1 MTTWA
6 PWAGIVM
13 LAVLVALNILCK
25 TPLWTLLLGV
35 SSAFAALGL
44 ACGIFSLP
52 ILSAMPSRIF
62 GLLDN
67 DLLQALPL
75 YVLVGFL
82 MAELGVGDAV
92 FALIAGTESKASP
105 RPAWAAL
112 SLGACVGPM
121 NGSVASSSALLG
133 GVLTPKLQ
141 YLGPAQ
147 AIALVSASA
156 TIGVVVPPSLVLL
169 LLGDAMMR
177 AHTEAMQLSGRVSEQ
192 ARIINTQDV
201 FHAALLPALLL
212 VLLWALVA
220 WFNKRQVP
228 ASTQKASLRQTAAAL
243 LSMSGI
249 AALLAGVFSGVLLAV
264 EAAATAALVMVLWAI
279 ASRRMGRASYRRVLS
294 DTVNLSGALMAL
306 LIGATVFSLVLRL
319 FGTDRWISECLLD
332 SQLTPTWAAA
342 LVLLAV
348 AACAWALDAF
358 EMVFVVVPI
367 VAPPLI
373 VMLGDAQQ
381 VAVLLLFT
389 LQMSFLVPP
398 LGYAVMIARA
408 QSPNA
413 LPTSAIARAL
423 APYLACQ
430 VLVLLMVFSL
440 PRLVHGLD
448 AANIATP
455 GLSSEQVDDA
465 IESLVQQG
473 RSAKP

>member
-1 MTTWA
+1 MTTWV
-6 PWAGIVM
+6 PWAGVVM
-13 LAVLVALNILCK
+13 LAVLVAVNILCK

-44 ACGIFSLP
+44 AFGVFTFP
-52 ILSAMPSRIF
+52 ILSAMPSRVF

-82 MAELGVGDAV
+82 IAELGVGDAV
-92 FALIAGTESKASP
+92 FALIAGPDAKTSP

-112 SLGACVGPM
+112 GLGACIGPM

-141 YLGPAQ
+141 YLGPEQ

-156 TIGVVVPPSLVLL
+156 TIGVIVPPSLVLL

-212 VLLWALVA
+212 VLLWALLA
-220 WFNKRQVP
+220 WLNKRQAP
-228 ASTQKASLRQTAAAL
+228 APTQKASLRQTAAAL
-243 LSMSGI
+243 FSMLGI

-264 EAAATAALVMVLWAI
+264 EAAATAALVLVLWAI
-279 ASRRMGRASYRRVLS
+279 ASGCMGPANYLRVLS
-294 DTVNLSGALMAL
+294 NTVNLSGALMAL

-319 FGTDRWISECLLD
+319 FGTDRWLSECLLA
-332 SQLTPTWAAA
+332 STLTPTVVAA

-408 QSPNA
+408 KSPNA
-413 LPTSAIARAL
+413 LPISAIARAL

-430 VLVLLMVFSL
+430 VFVLLMVFSL

-448 AANIATP
+448 AAEIATP
-455 GLSSEQVDDA
+455 ALSSEQVDDA
-465 IESLVQQG
+465 LESLVQQG

>member
-1 MTTWA
+1 M
-6 PWAGIVM
+6 
-13 LAVLVALNILCK
+13 
-25 TPLWTLLLGV
+25 
-35 SSAFAALGL
+35 
-44 ACGIFSLP
+44 
-52 ILSAMPSRIF
+52 
-62 GLLDN
+62 
-67 DLLQALPL
+67 
-75 YVLVGFL
+75 
-82 MAELGVGDAV
+82 
-92 FALIAGTESKASP
+92 
-105 RPAWAAL
+105 
-112 SLGACVGPM
+112 
-121 NGSVASSSALLG
+121 
-133 GVLTPKLQ
+133 
-141 YLGPAQ
+141 
-147 AIALVSASA
+147 VSASA
-156 TIGVVVPPSLVLL
+156 TIGVIVPPSLVLL

-201 FHAALLPALLL
+201 FHAALVPALLL
-212 VLLWALVA
+212 VLLWALLA
-220 WFNKRQVP
+220 WLNKPQAP
-228 ASTQKASLRQTAAAL
+228 APTQKASLRQTAAAL
-243 LSMSGI
+243 FSMLGI
-249 AALLAGVFSGVLLAV
+249 AALLTGVFSGVLLAV

-279 ASRRMGRASYRRVLS
+279 SSGRMGRANYRRVLS

-319 FGTDRWISECLLD
+319 FGTDRWLSECLLA
-332 SQLTPTWAAA
+332 SHLSPTLAAA

-448 AANIATP
+448 AATVVTP
-455 GLSSEQVDDA
+455 ALSSEQVDDA
-465 IESLVQQG
+465 IESLLQQG
-473 RSAKP
+473 RSARP